1 MDYHQYFV
9 SLLFYMGLLTVKERN
24 AMGRIALCIPNY
36 SIKTLYWEYLAQ
48 LMNETSPNMRVDTKA
63 IENAIDAMAME
74 GDLNCFISY
83 ISENAF
89 SRLSDHDLQR
99 FDEKYIKILLLAYL
113 FMDKTYIA
121 MSEYETVPGRTDI
134 FLQRNPLSPNARYE
148 WILELK
154 YCQAS
159 ATKTKIDA
167 KRKEA
172 LEQIDEYINA
182 YRIKDRPGLKAAV
195 IVFIGKDKFEITEVL

>member
-1 MDYHQYFV
+1 
-9 SLLFYMGLLTVKERN
+9 
-24 AMGRIALCIPNY
+24 
-36 SIKTLYWEYLAQ
+36 
-48 LMNETSPNMRVDTKA
+48 MNETSPAMTVDTSA
-63 IENAIDAMAME
+63 IENAIGAMANN
-74 GDLNCFISY
+74 GDLKQFISY

-113 FMDKTYIA
+113 FMVKTYVS
-121 MSEYETVPGRTDI
+121 MSEYETVPGRADI
-134 FLQRNPLSPNARYE
+134 FLQRNPINPYARYE

-154 YCQAS
+154 YCKVS
-159 ATKTKIDA
+159 ESKTEIEA

-172 LEQIDEYINA
+172 LTQINKYINA
-182 YRIKDRPGLKAAV
+182 DRIKDRPNLKAAV